1 MTVAFG
7 NLIVVI
13 VAEGRFVENQVH
25 EYFLFAGLLGVATIA
40 FSVLSFF
47 YKYHDPKSS
56 DSDGK
61 SESEE
66 EESSSAPNVIQSKN
80 SIDSDI
86 KLLKMQSLDP
96 N

>member
-13 VAEGRFVENQVH
+13 IAEGKFIENQVH

-47 YKYHDPKSS
+47 YKYHDPKAEN
-56 DSDGK
+56 DEKTDN
-61 SESEE
+61 
-66 EESSSAPNVIQSKN
+66 EESSTGPNAVHSKN
-80 SIDSDI
+80 SIDSDV
-86 KLLKMQSLDP
+86 KLLKMKSLDS
-96 N
+96 

>member
-13 VAEGRFVENQVH
+13 VAEGRFIDNQVH

-40 FSVLSFF
+40 FAVLGFF
-47 YKYHDPKSS
+47 YKYHDPKS
-56 DSDGK
+56 DDHK
-61 SESEE
+61 SEEESEE
-66 EESSSAPNVIQSKN
+66 TKDEQTPNVTYKN

-86 KLLKMQSLDP
+86 KLLKIKTLDS